1 MTKSQHLFFNVLTF
15 DLPSEP
21 VTLYFCATENDA
33 LHRIYKDLV
42 PEDVIE
48 TLFPNGNESDHVYTS
63 FLEETEGTQAFEID
77 LQSCSA
83 SLAKRYAG
91 NQLIRYFKEVAKVP
105 LKSGFIDEIQVWVK
119 AKQSGNPQY
128 DEYLK
133 FSLKVQLRYLSRH
146 PEIQLS
152 YDGTSKVFK
161 ENSVELGQEI
171 GSDKFNW
178 VLYEGQL
185 RRWKHLKEAEEQGEE
200 IDYEQVFPHINRDL
214 AIAINLPYVI
224 PPQENRYTR
233 YLKNIN
239 GFVNKFLIAGE
250 LKDYLELYSTNFL
263 KVNQTKI
270 NQTSPDSN
278 HLLFG
283 NKQTDIFPKTAIKK
297 HKPYKSSPFS
307 SIKLFFIMHEDDVP
321 TSRKIFM
328 DLIHG
333 QKSNSLRSPFPGLYK
348 YVNLIVSCPK
358 ELTIIFK
365 EKDNPIDVISR
376 SVSEL
381 PSDEDDQLMAI
392 YITPYDKFVQD
403 REKREY
409 YHRIKEILLNH
420 NITSQ
425 VIDPRKMEIQNDFGW
440 SMSLTNI
447 ALAMLA
453 KLDGI
458 PWRLKSNPKKELVVG
473 VGAFK
478 QVEEDT
484 RYIASSFVFENNGI
498 FNRFD
503 YYHESDIDVLAGSIA
518 EAVTNYSALI
528 EEPQRLIIHFYKTM
542 SQDEIYPIQK
552 ELNDL
557 DLKIPIF
564 IITVNKTE
572 SEDIVAFDSSWPELM
587 PESGTFI
594 NIGRNRYLLFNNTR
608 YSTNN
613 KVSTFDGFPFPL
625 KLKFQCT
632 DKELL
637 EDSNTIRELIDQ
649 VYQFSRMYWKS
660 LRQQNLPVTIKYP
673 EMVAQIAP
681 HFIGNDI
688 PDYGK
693 NNLWFL

>member
-1 MTKSQHLFFNVLTF
+1 MSKTQQLFFNVLTF
-15 DLPSEP
+15 DLPGDP
-21 VTLYFCATENDA
+21 VTLYFSAAENDA
-33 LHRIYKDLV
+33 MHRIYKDLV
-42 PEDVIE
+42 PKDVIE
-48 TLFPNGNESDHVYTS
+48 TLFPNGNEADHVFTS
-63 FLEETEGTQAFEID
+63 FLEKKDGTQAFKID

-83 SLAKRYAG
+83 SLAKRYASH
-91 NQLIRYFKEVAKVP
+91 QLIRYFKDVAKVP
-105 LKSGFIDEIQVWVK
+105 FKSGFIDELQVWIK
-119 AKQSGNPQY
+119 AKKSANPRF

-133 FSLKVQLRYLSRH
+133 FSLKFQLRYLSKH

-161 ENSVELGQEI
+161 ENSVELGQEF

-178 VLYEGQL
+178 VMYEGQL
-185 RRWKHLKEAEEQGEE
+185 RRWKYLKEAEEQGEE
-200 IDYEQVFPHINRDL
+200 IDYEQVFPHVNKDL
-214 AIAINLPYVI
+214 AIAINLSFDI
-224 PPQENRYTR
+224 PPQKNRYAR
-233 YLKNIN
+233 YLNNIK
-239 GFVNKFLIAGE
+239 GFVNKFLASDE
-250 LKDYLELYSTNFL
+250 LKNYIELYSTNFL
-263 KVNQTKI
+263 KVNQTRI

-283 NKQTDIFPKTAIKK
+283 GSKTDIFPKTAIKK
-297 HKPYKSSPFS
+297 YKPYKSSPFK
-307 SIKLFFIMHEDDVP
+307 SIKLFFIMHQDDVA
-321 TSRKIFM
+321 TSRKIFK
-328 DLIHG
+328 DLVLG
-333 QKSNSLRSPFPGLYK
+333 QDSGKSKYSFPGLYK
-348 YVNLIVSCPK
+348 YVNLIISHPK

-365 EKDNPIDVISR
+365 NRENPLPEISKAI
-376 SVSEL
+376 
-381 PSDEDDQLMAI
+381 SDIPTNNDEQLIAI
-392 YITPYDKFVQD
+392 YITPYDKFVQET
-403 REKREY
+403 EKREY
-409 YHRIKEILLNH
+409 YHQIKEMLLNH

-528 EEPQRLIIHFYKTM
+528 EEPQRLIIHFYKKM
-542 SQDEIYPIQK
+542 SQDEISPIQK
-552 ELNDL
+552 ELNELDL
-557 DLKIPIF
+557 DIPIF

-572 SEDIVAFDSSWPELM
+572 SEDIVAFDSSWTELM

-594 NIGRNRYLLFNNTR
+594 NIGKNRYLLFNNTR
-608 YSTNN
+608 YSNN
-613 KVSTFDGFPFPL
+613 NASKLDSFPFPL

-637 EDSNTIRELIDQ
+637 KDSNTIRELIDQ